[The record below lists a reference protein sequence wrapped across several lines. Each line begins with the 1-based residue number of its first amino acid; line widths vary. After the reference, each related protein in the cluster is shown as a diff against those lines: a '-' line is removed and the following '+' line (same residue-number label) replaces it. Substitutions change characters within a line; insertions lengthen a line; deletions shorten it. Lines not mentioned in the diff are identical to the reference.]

1 MIFSFLLD
9 DNLVSL
15 LLLCAISHNACQGS
29 SSSAAEQG
37 RAALFSVSYWFWAA
51 KEDGRGFAVRIKDR
65 RDAVFS
71 KLRAGAKACRVEER
85 QTAFAVREGGLK
97 GFEGI
102 KP

>member
-1 MIFSFLLD
+1 M
-9 DNLVSL
+9 
-15 LLLCAISHNACQGS
+15 
-29 SSSAAEQG
+29 
-37 RAALFSVSYWFWAA
+37 
-51 KEDGRGFAVRIKDR
+51 
-65 RDAVFS
+65 FS